1 MSDPRRMRR
10 AFGLLAV
17 RVGGHTVWVSAL
29 MCCVLLAGISI
40 GETLIPWRHVLSTL
54 ANHLFDTH
62 YPVDAL
68 DAGIVWNYRLTRA
81 LVSAS
86 CGACLAVSG
95 VVLQSLLRNALAE
108 PYLLGISAG
117 ASTGAVLIALTG
129 LGAGVISMSL
139 GAFIGALTAFMFVAL
154 LAMAAGGRQGG
165 GVTTQIILAGIAS
178 SQLFNAITSLI
189 ITRSANAEQARGSS
203 SCSLPNRR

>member
-1 MSDPRRMRR
+1 MSDSRRMRR
-10 AFGLLAV
+10 AVGQLAV
-17 RVGGHTVWVSAL
+17 RVGGHAVWVSAL

-40 GETLIPWRHVLSTL
+40 GETFIPWRHVLSTL

-129 LGAGVISMSL
+129 LGL
-139 GAFIGALTAFMFVAL
+139 
-154 LAMAAGGRQGG
+154 
-165 GVTTQIILAGIAS
+165 AS
-178 SQLFNAITSLI
+178 SVCL
-189 ITRSANAEQARGSS
+189 
-203 SCSLPNRR
+203 

>member
-108 PYLLGISAG
+108 PYLLGISH
-117 ASTGAVLIALTG
+117 T
-129 LGAGVISMSL
+129 
-139 GAFIGALTAFMFVAL
+139 
-154 LAMAAGGRQGG
+154 
-165 GVTTQIILAGIAS
+165 
-178 SQLFNAITSLI
+178 
-189 ITRSANAEQARGSS
+189 
-203 SCSLPNRR
+203 P

>member
-40 GETLIPWRHVLSTL
+40 GETLIPAACAQYAGKSS
-54 ANHLFDTH
+54 FDTH

-86 CGACLAVSG
+86 CGACW
-95 VVLQSLLRNALAE
+95 
-108 PYLLGISAG
+108 
-117 ASTGAVLIALTG
+117 
-129 LGAGVISMSL
+129 
-139 GAFIGALTAFMFVAL
+139 
-154 LAMAAGGRQGG
+154 
-165 GVTTQIILAGIAS
+165 
-178 SQLFNAITSLI
+178 LFPA
-189 ITRSANAEQARGSS
+189 
-203 SCSLPNRR
+203 